1 MPLAALIGPA
11 LSVGASLLG
20 ASSAKKAAAK
30 TDAANQQ
37 AARESLAAQQANFD
51 RIVGLNQPFIQGGNA
66 AQQALMG
73 RLGLSTPSQPSNP
86 WTMRPP
92 GTPPAGSTPTMMP
105 MNDRP
110 MPTGAPM
117 GGQGQ
122 GGPGAAGYGPAGAQ
136 PIYDYSTMGSNSRAR
151 GGPDDGPP
159 LNAEA
164 WANARGSVD
173 DFGGGSRTG
182 QPPPMPAYTGD
193 ARIPGEPTP
202 QGGGQD
208 FAGYLQA
215 NPDVAAWAQQS
226 IGQTPPNWE
235 GGAID
240 SPEEAAA
247 YHYQAFGQN
256 EGRTLNQ
263 AAPDPNA
270 VPDYMN
276 MRRPDAPEAP
286 TFERPAAMQAP
297 SLQGFIDPAKF
308 QVDPGYQFRLSE
320 GLKAVN
326 AASAARGKLRS
337 GDAAMA
343 LQARGEGLANQGYAD
358 WYNRQLQAFDRTN
371 QQFQYGQ
378 GRADNVFADDRAYG
392 TARWEDARNYG
403 DRRFDAE
410 RGYQTDR
417 YDQQNANLFNLTNVG
432 RGAAGQVAGAGT
444 NFANQQQNI
453 YGDQAASTGQRAQSR
468 ATANQQLFGA
478 VAGAA
483 GNAFANWGGGI
494 GRTTPM
500 NPQTVGDAWNSS
512 FGGGWQTAANPGPL
526 RTMGVF

>member
-37 AARESLAAQQANFD
+37 AAERALAAQQANLD
-51 RIVGLNQPFIQGGNA
+51 RIVGFNERYIQGGNR
-66 AQQALMG
+66 AQEAYER
-73 RLGLSTPSQPSNP
+73 RLGLLPPAQPANP
-86 WTMRPP
+86 WTMTPQGTVSP
-92 GTPPAGSTPTMMP
+92 GG
-105 MNDRP
+105 
-110 MPTGAPM
+110 
-117 GGQGQ
+117 GGQAKAP
-122 GGPGAAGYGPAGAQ
+122 GGFAGG
-136 PIYDYSTMGSNSRAR
+136 
-151 GGPDDGPP
+151 
-159 LNAEA
+159 
-164 WANARGSVD
+164 
-173 DFGGGSRTG
+173 
-182 QPPPMPAYTGD
+182 
-193 ARIPGEPTP
+193 IPGEPTP

-235 GGAID
+235 GGVID

-247 YHYQAFGQN
+247 YHYQAHGQG
-256 EGRTLNQ
+256 EGRTLN
-263 AAPDPNA
+263 AAPTDSNA

-392 TARWEDARNYG
+392 TARYVDQRTYG
-403 DRRFDAE
+403 DNRFDAD
-410 RGYQTDR
+410 RNYQTDR
-417 YDQQNANLFNLTNVG
+417 YDTQNNNLFSLTNVG

-444 NFANQQQNI
+444 NFANNASNI

-468 ATANQQLFGA
+468 ATANQELYGQ
-478 VAGAA
+478 VAGSV
-483 GNAFANWGGGI
+483 GNAFASWGGGS
-494 GRTTPM
+494 RPLA
-500 NPQTVGDAWNSS
+500 PAVGMPAP
-512 FGGGWQTAANPGPL
+512 GWQSRAW
-526 RTMGVF
+526 

>member
-37 AARESLAAQQANFD
+37 AAREQLAAQQANFE
-51 RIVGLNQPFIQGGNA
+51 RIVGLNQPFIEGGNT

-73 RLGLSTPSQPSNP
+73 RLGLTQPAQPSNP
-86 WTMRPP
+86 WTM
-92 GTPPAGSTPTMMP
+92 TPQGGVNAG
-105 MNDRP
+105 
-110 MPTGAPM
+110 G
-117 GGQGQ
+117 GGQAKAP
-122 GGPGAAGYGPAGAQ
+122 GGFAGG
-136 PIYDYSTMGSNSRAR
+136 
-151 GGPDDGPP
+151 
-159 LNAEA
+159 
-164 WANARGSVD
+164 
-173 DFGGGSRTG
+173 
-182 QPPPMPAYTGD
+182 
-193 ARIPGEPTP
+193 IPGEPTP

-208 FAGYLQA
+208 FTGYLQA

-235 GGAID
+235 GGVID

-256 EGRTLNQ
+256 EGRALNQ

-371 QQFQYGQ
+371 SQFQYGQ

-392 TARWEDARNYG
+392 TARWEDQRNYG
-403 DRRFDAE
+403 DRRFDAD
-410 RGYQTDR
+410 RNYQTDR
-417 YDQQNANLFNLTNVG
+417 YDTQNNNLFNLTNVG

-444 NFANQQQNI
+444 NFANNASNI

-483 GNAFANWGGGI
+483 GNAFANWGGGSSAA
-494 GRTTPM
+494 PA
-500 NPQTVGDAWNSS
+500 VGMPAQ
-512 FGGGWQTAANPGPL
+512 GWQSRAW
-526 RTMGVF
+526 

>member
-20 ASSAKKAAAK
+20 ASSAKKAANA
-30 TDAANQQ
+30 TNAANQQ

-51 RIVGLNQPFIQGGNA
+51 RIVGLNQPYIQGGNT
-66 AQQALMG
+66 AQAALMA
-73 RLGLSTPSQPSNP
+73 RLGLSAPSQPSNP

-122 GGPGAAGYGPAGAQ
+122 GGLGGGGPPPGAVFSADTFMPTGADRRAADGVGGAAGM
-136 PIYDYSTMGSNSRAR
+136 DF
-151 GGPDDGPP
+151 
-159 LNAEA
+159 
-164 WANARGSVD
+164 ANARGSAD
-173 DFGGGSRTG
+173 DFGSGGRTG
-182 QPPPMPAYTGD
+182 QPAPMPAYTGD

-235 GGAID
+235 GGVID

-247 YHYQAFGQN
+247 YHYQAHGQG
-256 EGRTLNQ
+256 EGRTLNA

-276 MRRPDAPEAP
+276 MRRPEAPEAP

-343 LQARGEGLANQGYAD
+343 LQARGEGLANQGYGD
-358 WYNRQLQAFDRTN
+358 WYQRQLQAFDRTN
-371 QQFQYGQ
+371 SQFQYGQ

-392 TARWEDARNYG
+392 TARYVDQRGYG
-403 DRRFDAE
+403 DNRFDAE

-444 NFANQQQNI
+444 TFANNASNI
-453 YGDQAASTGQRAQSR
+453 YGDQAASTGARANARSV
-468 ATANQQLFGA
+468 ANQQLYGA

-494 GRTTPM
+494 GRTTPT

>member
-11 LSVGASLLG
+11 LSIGASLLG
-20 ASSAKKAAAK
+20 ASSARRAAAK

-37 AARESLAAQQANFD
+37 AAREQLAAQQANFD
-51 RIVGLNQPFIQGGNA
+51 RIVGLNQPYIQGGNA

-73 RLGLSTPSQPSNP
+73 RLGLTQPAQPSNP
-86 WTMRPP
+86 WTM
-92 GTPPAGSTPTMMP
+92 TSPAARRAAEGV
-105 MNDRP
+105 
-110 MPTGAPM
+110 G
-117 GGQGQ
+117 
-122 GGPGAAGYGPAGAQ
+122 GAAGLPPGGYGPPISGDPAAGM
-136 PIYDYSTMGSNSRAR
+136 DF
-151 GGPDDGPP
+151 
-159 LNAEA
+159 
-164 WANARGSVD
+164 ANARGSVD
-173 DFGGGSRTG
+173 DFGGSGRTG
-182 QPPPMPAYTGD
+182 QPAPMPAYTGD

-247 YHYQAFGQN
+247 YHYQAFGQG
-256 EGRTLNQ
+256 EGRALNQ
-263 AAPDPNA
+263 APPDPNA

-358 WYNRQLQAFDRTN
+358 WYQRQLQAFDRTN

-392 TARWEDARNYG
+392 TARYVDQRTYG
-403 DRRFDAE
+403 DNRFDAD
-410 RGYQTDR
+410 RNYQTDR
-417 YDQQNANLFNLTNVG
+417 YDTQNNNLFNLTNVG

-444 NFANQQQNI
+444 NFANNASNI

-468 ATANQQLFGA
+468 ATANQELYGQ
-478 VAGAA
+478 VAGSV

-494 GRTTPM
+494 GRTTPT

-526 RTMGVF
+526 RTMGTW

>member
-1 MPLAALIGPA
+1 MSLTALIGPA
-11 LSVGASLLG
+11 LSIGASLLG

-51 RIVGLNQPFIQGGNA
+51 RIVGLNTPYIEGGNT

-73 RLGLSTPSQPSNP
+73 RLGLTPRPNGQNP
-86 WTMRPP
+86 WTM
-92 GTPPAGSTPTMMP
+92 TPQGPVNAG
-105 MNDRP
+105 
-110 MPTGAPM
+110 
-117 GGQGQ
+117 GG
-122 GGPGAAGYGPAGAQ
+122 GAAKVEGGFAG
-136 PIYDYSTMGSNSRAR
+136 G
-151 GGPDDGPP
+151 
-159 LNAEA
+159 
-164 WANARGSVD
+164 
-173 DFGGGSRTG
+173 
-182 QPPPMPAYTGD
+182 
-193 ARIPGEPTP
+193 IPGEPTP
-202 QGGGQD
+202 QQGDGQD
-208 FAGYLQA
+208 YQAYLQA
-215 NPDVAAWAQQS
+215 NPDVAAWAQS
-226 IGQTPPNWE
+226 SVGQTPPNWE
-235 GGAID
+235 GGVID

-247 YHYQAFGQN
+247 YHYQAHGQG
-256 EGRTLNQ
+256 EGRTLNT

-286 TFERPAAMQAP
+286 TYERGAAMQAP

-378 GRADNVFADDRAYG
+378 GRADNVFSEDRNYG
-392 TARWEDARNYG
+392 TARYVDQRTYG
-403 DRRFDAE
+403 DNRFDAD
-410 RGYQTDR
+410 RNYQTDR
-417 YDQQNANLFNLTNVG
+417 YDTANNNLFKLTDIGRMSAGSVG
-432 RGAAGQVAGAGT
+432 NAGT
-444 NFANQQQNI
+444 NFANNASNI
-453 YGDQAASTGQRAQSR
+453 YGDQAASTGARANARSV
-468 ATANQQLFGA
+468 ANQQLFGA

>member
-30 TDAANQQ
+30 TDAAIQQ
-37 AARESLAAQQANFD
+37 ASREALAAQQANFD
-51 RIVGLNQPFIQGGNA
+51 RIVGLNQPFIEGGNT

-73 RLGLSTPSQPSNP
+73 RLGLTQPAQPSNP
-86 WTMRPP
+86 WTMTRPP
-92 GTPPAGSTPTMMP
+92 A
-105 MNDRP
+105 
-110 MPTGAPM
+110 TGAPM
-117 GGQGQ
+117 GGGAPNN
-122 GGPGAAGYGPAGAQ
+122 GGIPASYGPAGAQ
-136 PIYDYSTMGSNSRAR
+136 PIYDTMRPT
-151 GGPDDGPP
+151 GGDPAAGMDF
-159 LNAEA
+159 
-164 WANARGSVD
+164 ANARGSVD
-173 DFGGGSRTG
+173 DFGSGGRTG
-182 QPPPMPAYTGD
+182 QPAPMPAYTGD
-193 ARIPGEPTP
+193 ARIPGEASP

-208 FAGYLQA
+208 FTGYLQA

-247 YHYQAFGQN
+247 YHYQAFGQG
-256 EGRTLNQ
+256 EGRTLNT

-343 LQARGEGLANQGYAD
+343 LQARGEGLANQGYGD

-392 TARWEDARNYG
+392 TARWEDQRNYG

-410 RGYQTDR
+410 RNYQTDR
-417 YDQQNANLFNLTNVG
+417 FDTGNNNLFKLTDIGRMSAGSVG
-432 RGAAGQVAGAGT
+432 NAGT
-444 NFANQQQNI
+444 TLANQQQNI
-453 YGDQAASTGQRAQSR
+453 YGDQAASTGARAQARS
-468 ATANQQLFGA
+468 TANQQLYGQI
-478 VAGAA
+478 AGNV
-483 GNAFANWGGGI
+483 GNAFASWGGGI
-494 GRTTPM
+494 GRTTPT

>member
-20 ASSAKKAAAK
+20 ASSAKKSAAR

-37 AARESLAAQQANFD
+37 AAREALAAQQANFD
-51 RIVGLNQPFIQGGNA
+51 RIVGLNQPFIEGGNT
-66 AQQALMG
+66 AQAALMG
-73 RLGLSTPSQPSNP
+73 RLGLTQPAQPSNP
-86 WTMRPP
+86 WMM
-92 GTPPAGSTPTMMP
+92 TPQGGVSAG
-105 MNDRP
+105 
-110 MPTGAPM
+110 G
-117 GGQGQ
+117 GGQAKAP
-122 GGPGAAGYGPAGAQ
+122 GGFAGG
-136 PIYDYSTMGSNSRAR
+136 
-151 GGPDDGPP
+151 
-159 LNAEA
+159 
-164 WANARGSVD
+164 
-173 DFGGGSRTG
+173 
-182 QPPPMPAYTGD
+182 
-193 ARIPGEPTP
+193 IPGEPTP

-247 YHYQAFGQN
+247 YHYQAFGQG

-263 AAPDPNA
+263 APTDPNA

-276 MRRPDAPEAP
+276 MRRPEAPEAP
-286 TFERPAAMQAP
+286 TFERPAGMQAP
-297 SLQGFIDPAKF
+297 SLSGFIDPAKF

-392 TARWEDARNYG
+392 TARWEDQRNYG
-403 DRRFDAE
+403 DRRFDAD
-410 RGYQTDR
+410 RNYQTDR

-444 NFANQQQNI
+444 TFANNASNI

-483 GNAFANWGGGI
+483 GNAFANWGGGSSLA
-494 GRTTPM
+494 PA
-500 NPQTVGDAWNSS
+500 VGMPAQ
-512 FGGGWQTAANPGPL
+512 GWQSRAW
-526 RTMGVF
+526 

>member
-37 AARESLAAQQANFD
+37 AAREALAAQQANFD
-51 RIVGLNQPFIQGGNA
+51 RIVGLNQPFIEGGNA

-73 RLGLSTPSQPSNP
+73 RLGLTRPAQPSNP
-86 WTMRPP
+86 WTMRPQSQMSP
-92 GTPPAGSTPTMMP
+92 GG
-105 MNDRP
+105 
-110 MPTGAPM
+110 
-117 GGQGQ
+117 GGQAKAP
-122 GGPGAAGYGPAGAQ
+122 GGFAGG
-136 PIYDYSTMGSNSRAR
+136 
-151 GGPDDGPP
+151 
-159 LNAEA
+159 
-164 WANARGSVD
+164 
-173 DFGGGSRTG
+173 
-182 QPPPMPAYTGD
+182 
-193 ARIPGEPTP
+193 IPGEPTP

-208 FAGYLQA
+208 FTGYLQA
-215 NPDVAAWAQQS
+215 NPDVAAWAQSS

-235 GGAID
+235 GGVID

-256 EGRTLNQ
+256 EGRTLNA

-276 MRRPDAPEAP
+276 MRRPEAPEAP

-297 SLQGFIDPAKF
+297 DLQGFIDPAKF

-392 TARWEDARNYG
+392 TARYVDQRTYG
-403 DRRFDAE
+403 DNRFDAD
-410 RGYQTDR
+410 RNYQTDR

-432 RGAAGQVAGAGT
+432 RGAAGAVAGAGT
-444 NFANQQQNI
+444 NFANNASNI

-483 GNAFANWGGGI
+483 GNAFANWGGGSSLA
-494 GRTTPM
+494 PA
-500 NPQTVGDAWNSS
+500 VGMPAP
-512 FGGGWQTAANPGPL
+512 GWQSRAW
-526 RTMGVF
+526 

>member
-20 ASSAKKAAAK
+20 ESSAKKAAAK

-37 AARESLAAQQANFD
+37 AAREALAAQQANFD
-51 RIVGLNQPFIQGGNA
+51 RIVGLNQPFIEGGNT

-73 RLGLSTPSQPSNP
+73 RLGLTQP
-86 WTMRPP
+86 
-92 GTPPAGSTPTMMP
+92 AQP
-105 MNDRP
+105 MNP
-110 MPTGAPM
+110 GG
-117 GGQGQ
+117 GGQAKAP
-122 GGPGAAGYGPAGAQ
+122 GGFAGG
-136 PIYDYSTMGSNSRAR
+136 
-151 GGPDDGPP
+151 
-159 LNAEA
+159 
-164 WANARGSVD
+164 
-173 DFGGGSRTG
+173 
-182 QPPPMPAYTGD
+182 
-193 ARIPGEPTP
+193 IPGEPTP

-235 GGAID
+235 GGVID

-247 YHYQAFGQN
+247 YHYQAFGQG

-276 MRRPDAPEAP
+276 MRRPEAPEAP

-297 SLQGFIDPAKF
+297 NLQGFIDPAKF

-343 LQARGEGLANQGYAD
+343 LQARGEGLANQGYGD

-371 QQFQYGQ
+371 SQFQYGQ

-392 TARWEDARNYG
+392 TARWEDQRNYG

-410 RGYQTDR
+410 RNYQTDR
-417 YDQQNANLFNLTNVG
+417 FDTGNNNLFKLTDIGRMSAGSVG
-432 RGAAGQVAGAGT
+432 NAGT
-444 NFANQQQNI
+444 TLANQQQNI
-453 YGDQAASTGQRAQSR
+453 YGDQAASTGARAQARS
-468 ATANQQLFGA
+468 TANQQLYGQI
-478 VAGAA
+478 AGNV
-483 GNAFANWGGGI
+483 GNAFASWGGGI
-494 GRTTPM
+494 GRTTPT